1 MFADGY
7 DALFAL
13 HSGVRPVGVVVPS
26 LEDYFGPAL
35 LLALE
40 ESYEKAS
47 CPIRAL
53 VLANPHNPLGRPY
66 SRLIPEQCMA
76 FCQRRNIHLVS
87 DEAFALSSFT
97 SPDFTNPEHFISCLS
112 IDPSRVGCDPQR
124 IHVVWS
130 MSKDLSASGVRL
142 VRSQLPLFL
151 LPWINSRVL
160 TKV

>member
-1 MFADGY
+1 
-7 DALFAL
+7 
-13 HSGVRPVGVVVPS
+13 
-26 LEDYFGPAL
+26 
-35 LLALE
+35 
-40 ESYEKAS
+40 
-47 CPIRAL
+47 
-53 VLANPHNPLGRPY
+53 
-66 SRLIPEQCMA
+66 MA